1 MLLALAGEGLIDVA
15 KCAAVKTLF
24 LGYLG
29 SVAAAA
35 HLAAAPRAFD
45 ELKAAM
51 VARLEV
57 IAAPLERLYK
67 EERLGARLGAL
78 GEATLG
84 AKVVLDDDGL
94 LPMPKYIWGA
104 PPSSTS
110 YETYLLR
117 LIVMASVALDN
128 LFVRKLRAALEAL
141 GDPTKT
147 VVADREVR
155 IYGRGDGALLL
166 TITRAP
172 VKSRA
177 RMLNKLESA
186 DDHRDEPLPRPK
198 CNVDTV
204 RAGIVV
210 EDAGMMAAV
219 LEAIGAH
226 VGRFLR
232 SKNAFRED
240 AQVSYGYRAF
250 LGNLQ
255 LESGLTVG
263 DVFGGEQR
271 AKWEALAEAGGAAD
285 AKEPNEVKAVLNALL
300 ATDGQWADE
309 HNAGVAALPLNIAAE
324 VQLIY
329 KPYLEKGRKLSHL
342 PYKVVRCAAPSEL
355 ARDAGGKRA
364 VDEQRR
370 EAARACGEIV
380 EGLLAARS

>member
-1 MLLALAGEGLIDVA
+1 MA
-15 KCAAVKTLF
+15 KCAAAKALF

-35 HLAAAPRAFD
+35 HMAAAPRAFA
-45 ELKAAM
+45 ELKKAM
-51 VARLEV
+51 EARLEV
-57 IAAPLERLYK
+57 IAAPLERLYE

-84 AKVVLDDDGL
+84 AKVALDDDGL
-94 LPMPKYIWGA
+94 LPMPKYILGN
-104 PPSSTS
+104 PPSSTL
-110 YETYLLR
+110 YETFLLR

-128 LFVRKLRAALEAL
+128 LFVRKLRSALEAL

-155 IYGRGDGALLL
+155 IHGSGGALLL

-186 DDHRDEPLPRPK
+186 EDHRDKPLPRPK
-198 CNVDTV
+198 FNVDTV

-219 LEAIGAH
+219 LEAIGAR
-226 VGRFLR
+226 VGRLLR

-240 AQVSYGYRAF
+240 AEVSYGYRAF

-263 DVFGGEQR
+263 EVFGGEQR
-271 AKWEALAEAGGAAD
+271 AKWEALAEAGRAAD
-285 AKEPNEVKAVLNALL
+285 AAEPLEVRAVLDALL
-300 ATDGQWADE
+300 ATAGGTNPDSNAEQINEA
-309 HNAGVAALPLNIAAE
+309 NAGVAALPLNIAAE

-329 KPYLEKGRKLSHL
+329 KPYLERGRKLSHL

-364 VDEQRR
+364 VGEAQR

-380 EGLLAARS
+380 EGLLAAHL

>member
-1 MLLALAGEGLIDVA
+1 
-15 KCAAVKTLF
+15 
-24 LGYLG
+24 
-29 SVAAAA
+29 
-35 HLAAAPRAFD
+35 
-45 ELKAAM
+45 
-51 VARLEV
+51 
-57 IAAPLERLYK
+57 
-67 EERLGARLGAL
+67 
-78 GEATLG
+78 
-84 AKVVLDDDGL
+84 
-94 LPMPKYIWGA
+94 
-104 PPSSTS
+104 
-110 YETYLLR
+110 
-117 LIVMASVALDN
+117 MASVALDS
-128 LFVRKLRAALEAL
+128 LFVRKLRSALEAL

-155 IYGRGDGALLL
+155 IHGSGGALLL

-186 DDHRDEPLPRPK
+186 EDHRDKPLPRPK
-198 CNVDTV
+198 FNVDTV

-226 VGRFLR
+226 VGRLLR

-240 AQVSYGYRAF
+240 AEVSYGYRAF

-263 DVFGGEQR
+263 EVFGGEQR
-271 AKWEALAEAGGAAD
+271 AKWEALAEAGRAAD
-285 AKEPNEVKAVLNALL
+285 AAEPLEVRAVLDALL
-300 ATDGQWADE
+300 ATSGKWIDE
-309 HNAGVAALPLNIAAE
+309 ANAGVAALPLNIAAE

-329 KPYLEKGRKLSHL
+329 KPYLERGRKLSHL

-364 VDEQRR
+364 VGERQR
-370 EAARACGEIV
+370 EAARECGEIV
-380 EGLLAARS
+380 EGLLAARG